1 MARLEDFLEGVK
13 TVAVVGHVN
22 PDGDCVG
29 ACLGTKIYLTENY
42 PELTVDVYLQKVKD
56 IFGYLKYADEVHTE
70 DPKDMVCDL
79 LILCDISAKD
89 RIGCGAGL
97 LSHAEKTLCLDH
109 HLTNKGGYTWF
120 YNYPKASSA
129 CEVIYGFMDPEKIS
143 VSCAEALYTGI
154 VHDTGV
160 FQYSNTSGYTMEV
173 AGKLMDMGVDFNH
186 IIDKTFFEKT
196 YAQRRILG
204 KVMESAGLHLDGRVI
219 SGVVTL
225 ADKKNYA
232 IGSGDTEGIVSEL
245 RSTRG
250 VETAIFLYQLG
261 SGEFKISLRSQDIV
275 DVSAICAEFGG
286 GGHVRAAGCNMKGTA
301 EEIIDTLVNRISIQ
315 LEGSL

>member
-1 MARLEDFLEGVK
+1 MNLLEEIKEAKRIGI
-13 TVAVVGHVN
+13 AGHVR

-29 ACLGTKIYLTENY
+29 SCLALYKYLQNAR
-42 PELTVDVYLQKVKD
+42 PDASIKVYLEPVTAV
-56 IFGYLKYADEVHTE
+56 FSFLYGYEDLDSTFAADEPFDVFIALDAGDSE
-70 DPKDMVCDL
+70 RLGDARELFLAAGKR
-79 LILCDISAKD
+79 LCF
-89 RIGCGAGL
+89 
-97 LSHAEKTLCLDH
+97 DH
-109 HLTNKGGYTWF
+109 HLSNTGYADK
-120 YNYPKASSA
+120 NEIKPEASST
-129 CEVIYGFMDPEKIS
+129 CEVLFTHFEKEYIDQD
-143 VSCAEALYTGI
+143 VAKALYTGI

-204 KVMESAGLHLDGRVI
+204 QVMESAGLHLDGRVI

>member
-1 MARLEDFLEGVK
+1 MTRLEDFLEGV
-13 TVAVVGHVN
+13 TTIAIAGHIN

-29 ACLGTKIYLTENY
+29 ACLGTKIYLKENY
-42 PELTVDVYLQKVKD
+42 PQLTVDVYLQKVKD
-56 IFGYLKYADEVHTE
+56 VFSYLKYADEVLAEEPE
-70 DPKDMVCDL
+70 DKAYDL

-97 LSHAEKTLCLDH
+97 LEKAAKTLCLDH

-120 YNYPKASSA
+120 YNFPEASSA
-129 CEVIYGFMDPEKIS
+129 SEVIYGFMDSGKIS

-204 KVMESAGLHLDGRVI
+204 KVMESAALHLDGRVI

-225 ADKKNYA
+225 KDKKTYS

-250 VETAIFLYQLG
+250 VEASIFLYQLG
-261 SGEFKISLRSQDIV
+261 SSEFKISLRSQDIV
-275 DVSAICAEFGG
+275 DVSVICAEFGG
-286 GGHVRAAGCNMKGTA
+286 GGHIRAAGCNMQGTA
-301 EEIIDTLVNRISIQ
+301 EEIIDTLVNRIAIQ
-315 LEGSL
+315 LEA